1 MPARD
6 SKKDVVRSRPARHGS
21 SQKSPKVRLKRA
33 RSNNARPT
41 SRQLRPVDR
50 PWEEHRDFVAQK
62 NLDACNQLLD
72 ECWVYTLKERE
83 MLLRMFGAH
92 PWALF
97 EVCHNDRLSNRDR
110 FAEVLGDP
118 DLLKFYE
125 DEKMEFT
132 KRDIAEFCEAKRLE
146 KKRFSV

>member
-1 MPARD
+1 M
-6 SKKDVVRSRPARHGS
+6 
-21 SQKSPKVRLKRA
+21 RLKRA
-33 RSNNARPT
+33 RSKNARPK

-50 PWEEHRDFVAQK
+50 PWEEDRNFATQK
-62 NLDACNQLLD
+62 NLDACNQMLD

-125 DEKMEFT
+125 EEKAEFR
-132 KRDIAEFCEAKRLE
+132 KRDIAEFCEARRLGAR
-146 KKRFSV
+146 RFVV